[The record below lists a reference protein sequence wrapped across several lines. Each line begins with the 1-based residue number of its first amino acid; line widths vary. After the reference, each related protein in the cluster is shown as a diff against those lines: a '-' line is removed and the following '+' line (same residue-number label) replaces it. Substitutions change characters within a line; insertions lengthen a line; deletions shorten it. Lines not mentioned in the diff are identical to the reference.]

1 MLHASENFPVFYHI
15 TSFILSACGCC
26 MGKGS
31 YSNTKHKYVIRGF
44 EADVWFSLRF
54 LSVCFVFFYVTLSKN
69 DHAVPTWWPD
79 QTKPQNL
86 VLFHME
92 LCCGPYYLL
101 EQWMGLPGFSMD
113 HLWTKGTPKYI
124 PRNRAALVNI
134 SREQGNK
141 PNFGGSESGNLENP
155 FLCIG
160 HTHSLIVRR
169 QSQCFD
175 ALLIFKRMLMSENW
189 LKQDVR
195 ILQFMHRICGTF
207 CVRRYQQFCTLMVN
221 GNAYNQ
227 NSLIA
232 VTQWVEKADLI
243 RSAVWSY
250 SIVHAEKVRLA
261 LATPLWKQLSHFI
274 AETLRGPCG
283 CFNCLS

>member
-1 MLHASENFPVFYHI
+1 MFDSLWDFWVFV
-15 TSFILSACGCC
+15 L
-26 MGKGS
+26 
-31 YSNTKHKYVIRGF
+31 
-44 EADVWFSLRF
+44 
-54 LSVCFVFFYVTLSKN
+54 FFYGTLSKN
-69 DHAVPTWWPD
+69 DHAMPTCWPD
-79 QTKPQNL
+79 QTKPQNP
-86 VLFHME
+86 VLFHTE
-92 LCCGPYYLL
+92 LCCGLCYLL

-113 HLWTKGTPKYI
+113 QG
-124 PRNRAALVNI
+124 NRAALVNI

-141 PNFGGSESGNLENP
+141 PNFGGSESGNLENSSFSMHWP
-155 FLCIG
+155 YAFV
-160 HTHSLIVRR
+160 IVRR

-195 ILQFMHRICGTF
+195 ILQFMHRICGMF
-207 CVRRYQQFCTLMVN
+207 CVRRYQQFCALMVN
-221 GNAYNQ
+221 GNVYNQ

-250 SIVHAEKVRLA
+250 STVHAEKVRLA

-274 AETLRGPCG
+274 AKTPPGPHG
-283 CFNCLS
+283 CFNYLS

>member
-1 MLHASENFPVFYHI
+1 MPCPLVGRTKLSHRIRYFFIWSFVAAHVTCSNSEWGYW
-15 TSFILSACGCC
+15 
-26 MGKGS
+26 
-31 YSNTKHKYVIRGF
+31 GF
-44 EADVWFSLRF
+44 
-54 LSVCFVFFYVTLSKN
+54 
-69 DHAVPTWWPD
+69 
-79 QTKPQNL
+79 
-86 VLFHME
+86 
-92 LCCGPYYLL
+92 
-101 EQWMGLPGFSMD
+101 
-113 HLWTKGTPKYI
+113 LWTKGTPKYI
-124 PRNRAALVNI
+124 SRNRAALVNI

-141 PNFGGSESGNLENP
+141 PNFWGSESGNLENS
-155 FLCIG
+155 
-160 HTHSLIVRR
+160 SLSMHWLYAFVIVRR

-195 ILQFMHRICGTF
+195 ILQFMHRICSTF
-207 CVRRYQQFCTLMVN
+207 CVRSYQQFCTLMVN

-274 AETLRGPCG
+274 AETPHGPRG
-283 CFNCLS
+283 CFDCLL